1 MTAQTASKLGTADRT
16 TAAALAGPA
25 PLPGLSSARE
35 SEIDRQGLLRL
46 SFAESLGKNIFTF
59 WKGRIALY
67 AILKALEIGPGDH
80 VVIPGF
86 TCFILPSAVSF
97 TGAKPLYAD
106 IEPSTFNLSVE
117 TIESALLANPHC
129 KVKAVVI
136 QHTFGIPADTA
147 RIVSWARARG
157 IATIEDCAHAMGSS
171 YYDPSGAA
179 HAVGTLSDAAFFS
192 SHWNKP
198 VSTGIGGWALVNNP
212 QICEG
217 VRRFWEEQC
226 VTPTHTET
234 FMLAAQVAARKILTL
249 PRIYWLVRNTYYAL
263 YRRGLL
269 VGSSSREELRGEM
282 PATYAKRMSSFQQ
295 WLLKRRLAKYSSQGH
310 RRRLQK
316 TYATAVGSFGFP
328 VLDVPSYADP
338 VLLRYP
344 VRVSNKSRVLAE
356 AKRRGVEIGEWYTHP
371 VDKPEGM
378 DARALG
384 YHQGMCPEGE
394 RAAREVIHFPMGPEV
409 TEKSVLQMVRFVKE
423 LSETA
428 LPKSGWDRDA

>member
-1 MTAQTASKLGTADRT
+1 MTAQFAQGS
-16 TAAALAGPA
+16 AALPRAQIVDSDA
-25 PLPGLSSARE
+25 GLSRFATAFTVQREAARQE
-35 SEIDRQGLLRL
+35 PWSRPFE
-46 SFAESLGKNIFTF
+46 ESLGKNIFTF

-67 AILKALEIGPGDH
+67 AILKALGIGPGDH

-86 TCFILPSAVSF
+86 TCFILPSAICF

-117 TIESALLANPHC
+117 TIESAMRSSVDC
-129 KVKAVVI
+129 KVKAIVI
-136 QHTFGIPADTA
+136 QHTFGIPADTQ
-147 RIVSWARARG
+147 RIVSWARQRG
-157 IATIEDCAHAMGSS
+157 IATIEDCAHAKGSG
-171 YYDPSGAA
+171 YYDSSGLR

-198 VSTGIGGWALVNNP
+198 VSTGIGGWALVNNT

-226 VTPTHTET
+226 VKPSRTET

-295 WLLKRRLAKYSSQGH
+295 WLLKRRLAKYSSDEH
-310 RRRLQK
+310 RRKLQRI
-316 TYATAVGSFGFP
+316 YDTALRAAGFS
-328 VLDVPSYADP
+328 VFDVPSYADP

-344 VRVSNKSRVLAE
+344 VRVPNKSQVLSE
-356 AKRRGVEIGEWYTHP
+356 AKKRGIEIGEWYTHP
-371 VDKPEGM
+371 VDRPENM
-378 DARALG
+378 DSEALG
-384 YHQGMCPEGE
+384 YRDGMCPEGE
-394 RAAREVIHFPMGPEV
+394 RAAREVIHFPMGLDV
-409 TEKSVLQMVRFVKE
+409 TEKSVLRMIRFVKE
-423 LSETA
+423 LS
-428 LPKSGWDRDA
+428 